1 MSLRRRGLW
10 PWPPKAKTSTFVIGE
25 KDACGEIMSRR
36 PSLLRLR
43 KEMAADGR
51 TAATEDEE
59 KKGERERERKQILR
73 KIPTGLFSLKYK

>member
-1 MSLRRRGLW
+1 MD
-10 PWPPKAKTSTFVIGE
+10 WPPKAKTSTFVIGE

-43 KEMAADGR
+43 KETAANGR

-59 KKGERERERKQILR
+59 KKGEREREKANTAQNSDRTVLTQI
-73 KIPTGLFSLKYK
+73 